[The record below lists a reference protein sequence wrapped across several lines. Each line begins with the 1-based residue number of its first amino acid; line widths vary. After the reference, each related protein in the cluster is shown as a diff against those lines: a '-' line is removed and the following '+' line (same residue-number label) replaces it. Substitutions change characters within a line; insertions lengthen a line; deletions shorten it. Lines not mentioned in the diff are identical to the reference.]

1 MNIILIIIGAAL
13 LINGIAVAIFANF
26 NIGCLLTVA
35 LGLFFSALGIW
46 SDGIRRLTRRG
57 APRAIKY
64 IIFVTVAAELVLVG
78 FIFAYGNADT
88 ADYTE
93 DAVIVLGAGVRG
105 DRVTYILQKR
115 LDAALDYH
123 SKNPAALIAVT
134 GGQGP
139 QETVT
144 EGSAMRKYLLANG
157 VPDDKIIT
165 EERATS
171 TSENMEYT
179 KPLLDEKLGN
189 NYRVA
194 VVTNA
199 FHIYR
204 GTSIARKEGF
214 NAATHLHGGIE
225 WYNIVP
231 CYLRESLAAL
241 KMWVFD

>member
-1 MNIILIIIGAAL
+1 MNIILIIIGAVL
-13 LINGIAVAIFANF
+13 LINGAVVAIFANF
-26 NIGCLLTVA
+26 NIGCLLTAA
-35 LGLFFSALGIW
+35 LGVFFATLGIW
-46 SDGIRRLTRRG
+46 RDKIRALTSRG
-57 APRAIKY
+57 ASRVIKY
-64 IIFVTVAAELVLVG
+64 IIFALVAAELALTG
-78 FIFAYGNADT
+78 FIFAYGNADN
-88 ADYTE
+88 ADCTE

-115 LDAALDYH
+115 LDAALKYH
-123 SKNPAALIAVT
+123 EKNPDALIAVT

-139 QETVT
+139 QESVT

-179 KPLLDEKLGN
+179 KPLLDERLGSD
-189 NYRVA
+189 YSVA

-204 GTSIARKEGF
+204 GTSVARKEGF
-214 NAATHLHGGIE
+214 KHVTHLHGGIE

-231 CYLRESLAAL
+231 CYLRESLAVL